1 MTLSISVTWK
11 VYKTFAVEYGTRL
24 TASQWFR
31 FDRPTF
37 QYQHP
42 GSFIRNHRQ
51 FRVNVSYCEDFRA
64 NLKPLFLNLHD
75 RHRPLGCLVSE
86 IFDGDYSLSA
96 NRVTVGSRP
105 RTDYQTDH
113 RLVHPDR

>member
-1 MTLSISVTWK
+1 MLDIRHLPLSTGIS
-11 VYKTFAVEYGTRL
+11 L

-31 FDRPTF
+31 FARATF

-51 FRVNVSYCEDFRA
+51 FRVNVSYCEDFRV
-64 NLKPLFLNLHD
+64 NLFINLQD
-75 RHRPLGCLVSE
+75 RRRPLGCLVTRLTV
-86 IFDGDYSLSA
+86 IISA
-96 NRVTVGSRP
+96 IRVTVANPP

>member
-1 MTLSISVTWK
+1 MLDLPSRTGKS
-11 VYKTFAVEYGTRL
+11 L

-31 FDRPTF
+31 FVRATF

-51 FRVNVSYCEDFRA
+51 FRLNVSYCEDFRVD
-64 NLKPLFLNLHD
+64 LKPLFLNLQD
-75 RHRPLGCLVSE
+75 RRRPLGCLGILLTV
-86 IFDGDYSLSA
+86 IISA
-96 NRVTVGSRP
+96 IRVTVVSRP

-113 RLVHPDR
+113 RLFHPDR

>member
-1 MTLSISVTWK
+1 MLDIRHLTLSTGKS
-11 VYKTFAVEYGTRL
+11 L

-31 FDRPTF
+31 FARATF

-42 GSFIRNHRQ
+42 GSLIENHRQ
-51 FRVNVSYCEDFRA
+51 FRVNVSYCDFRV
-64 NLKPLFLNLHD
+64 NLKPLFLNLQD
-75 RHRPLGCLVSE
+75 RRRPLGCLVTLLTV
-86 IFDGDYSLSA
+86 IISA
-96 NRVTVGSRP
+96 IGVTVASRP

>member
-1 MTLSISVTWK
+1 MLDIRHLPSSTGKSI
-11 VYKTFAVEYGTRL
+11 

-31 FDRPTF
+31 FAHATF

-51 FRVNVSYCEDFRA
+51 FRLNISYCEDFRV
-64 NLKPLFLNLHD
+64 NLKPLFLNLQD
-75 RHRPLGCLVSE
+75 GRRPLVCLVTLLTVV
-86 IFDGDYSLSA
+86 ISA
-96 NRVTVGSRP
+96 IRVTVARRP